1 MTERQSVAP
10 GRRERNKLRIRSRIY
25 DSALELFTRQ
35 GYEQT
40 TVDEITEAA
49 DVARGTFFNHFQ
61 RKEDVIAAWGETRR
75 ELLHGGLAAEGLRPD
90 GEESTAHALLRC
102 MSILADISLRDA
114 DQTRALLT
122 AWVKAGF
129 PLHEQPYVSDTF
141 AAFVE
146 AGQDR
151 GEIRP
156 AVDARLVGFILRDVY
171 LGALFRWAQPDAGM
185 DLEAELHAACTTV
198 LEGVLAGDTTAR

>member
-1 MTERQSVAP
+1 MAERESVVP

-90 GEESTAHALLRC
+90 GEESTVHALLRC

-141 AAFVE
+141 AAFVA
-146 AGQDR
+146 AGQGR

-156 AVDARLVGFILRDVY
+156 SVDARLAGFLLRDVY
-171 LGALFRWAQPDAGM
+171 LGTLFRWAQPNPGM
-185 DLEAELHAACTTV
+185 DLEADLHAACTTV
-198 LEGVLAGDTTAR
+198 LEGILAGGTPAR

>member
-1 MTERQSVAP
+1 V
-10 GRRERNKLRIRSRIY
+10 
-25 DSALELFTRQ
+25 LFTRQ

-61 RKEDVIAAWGETRR
+61 RKEDVIAAWRETRR
-75 ELLHGGLAAEGLRPD
+75 ELLHGRLAAAGLRPD
-90 GEESTAHALLRC
+90 GEESTVHALLRC

-129 PLHEQPYVSDTF
+129 
-141 AAFVE
+141 
-146 AGQDR
+146 R
-151 GEIRP
+151 
-156 AVDARLVGFILRDVY
+156 
-171 LGALFRWAQPDAGM
+171 
-185 DLEAELHAACTTV
+185 CTNSRT
-198 LEGVLAGDTTAR
+198 